1 MVLTWV
7 SQKPSPSS
15 SRAYSPRPWQTVL
28 AVAPGRQAGTDG
40 VLVGVDERARL
51 DGRLNDRRDRCL
63 PDVSQH
69 VKDHLAAALDQA
81 KDLWL
86 LLLQGAPAGGSFEP
100 AAPSGA
106 AFLATAAGLPLCP
119 TTT

>member
-1 MVLTWV
+1 
-7 SQKPSPSS
+7 
-15 SRAYSPRPWQTVL
+15 
-28 AVAPGRQAGTDG
+28 
-40 VLVGVDERARL
+40 
-51 DGRLNDRRDRCL
+51 
-63 PDVSQH
+63 